1 MASMTRIHRFTGS
14 AESVPVNA
22 YVIEGEDGVVVV
34 DGTLTV
40 SGGRGLRAR
49 VEATGKPL
57 AGVLVTHA
65 HPDHYGGLVELP
77 ETPIYA
83 LAGVDEVIRR
93 DDEVKEQIL
102 RPMFGDEWP
111 KRRAFPTRTVTD
123 SEKVMLAGLTFTA
136 VDLGPGE
143 SPHDGLWLLGDDV
156 FSGDQFYGRMHA
168 YLADGF
174 HEQWLANLARLKRD
188 LPAAARLHPGH
199 GEPAGLEM
207 LDWQETYI
215 RTFLDAVRAAD
226 WSDPDAAKRSV
237 VAAVT
242 AFLPGDDLR
251 FLMELSIEPVAAQLV

>member
-14 AESVPVNA
+14 PDTVPVNA
-22 YVIEGEDGVVVV
+22 YVIEGEDAVVVV

-57 AGVLVTHA
+57 AGALVTHA

-77 ETPIYA
+77 DAAIYA

-102 RPMFGDEWP
+102 RPMLGDEWP
-111 KRRAFPTRTVTD
+111 RRRAFPNHTVADGEQVT
-123 SEKVMLAGLTFTA
+123 LAGLTFTA

-156 FSGDQFYGRMHA
+156 FSGDQFYGHMHA

-174 HEQWLANLARLKRD
+174 HAEWLANLARLKRD
-188 LPAAARLHPGH
+188 LPATARLYPGH

-207 LDWQETYI
+207 LDWQAAYI
-215 RTFLDAVRAAD
+215 RTFVSAVRD
-226 WSDPDAAKRSV
+226 CDSKQGVIDAML
-237 VAAVT
+237 
-242 AFLPGDDLR
+242 AFLPADDLR
-251 FLMELSIEPVAAQLV
+251 FLMELSIEPVAASA